1 MEGGSINPESVDKKG
16 EETLNTE
23 EDFQLVVDDVTDNP
37 ELSASKKS
45 VVSIKQE

>member
-1 MEGGSINPESVDKKG
+1 MEGGSINQESVDKKG
-16 EETLNTE
+16 EESLGTE
-23 EDFQLVVDDVTDNP
+23 EDFQLVVDDENDNP